1 MADRFRH
8 HLAPVRADD
17 GSPLQHALSL
27 LRPVRTERLL
37 CDLIDIF
44 SPSLQ
49 EHAIID
55 YCQRYLQEHGVTVQR
70 IPVGETRR
78 FNLLARTGP
87 QPIGLLLLGHV
98 DTVQKWH
105 QREFRHRREGELITG
120 LGSADM
126 KAGCA
131 AMMEAFIALQQ
142 SQALLPDASLPSAPE
157 SRVEGQGAGQAG
169 DPTSRRAIAL
179 ALVVGEE
186 SSGDGSSALMAQLQ
200 AQGEQPQVAVI
211 GEPTRLNL
219 CYRHFGYLEVLL
231 TTHGKRAHAA
241 LPERGDNAI
250 DAMMQLLGGLRAP
263 VSSLSQIPGNL
274 LESLVFNV
282 REMRGGGEA
291 FVVPE
296 YCEAVLDVHFPPDV
310 SLQSVKGLLHARMRR
325 EREHLPRHRC
335 HMHQK
340 FGSDGYALSAESDA
354 MRYLLWAQQ
363 AVGAMPLPIPE
374 EPDIQQGVFRSHSDG
389 NVLWAQGTRP
399 VVIGP
404 GDLHTAHT
412 LHERVSVRELQQ
424 ATQLYVA
431 LGIRYWLSEGTSHQK
446 VPEINGEYRDR

>member
-1 MADRFRH
+1 VADRTGRQPAPSRAEDVSSLHQALRH
-8 HLAPVRADD
+8 I
-17 GSPLQHALSL
+17 
-27 LRPVRTERLL
+27 RPSRTEALL

-49 EHAIID
+49 EHEIIA
-55 YCQRYLQEHGVTVQR
+55 YCQKHLLKSGVESQL

-87 QPIGLLLLGHV
+87 EPIGLLLLGHV

-105 QREFRHRREGELITG
+105 QREFRHRRDGDLIMG

-126 KAGCA
+126 KSGCA
-131 AMMEAFIALQQ
+131 AMMEAFIALHQQ
-142 SQALLPDASLPSAPE
+142 QILQTSQMPE
-157 SRVEGQGAGQAG
+157 TTGQR
-169 DPTSRRAIAL
+169 PRAIAL

-186 SSGDGSSALMAQLQ
+186 SSGDGSTALMEHLQ

-263 VSSLSQIPGNL
+263 MSPLSQIPGNL

-310 SLQSVKGLLHARMRR
+310 TLQSVKGLLHARMRR
-325 EREHLPRHRC
+325 ERERLPRHRC

-340 FGSDGYALSAESDA
+340 FGSDGYTLTPESDA
-354 MRYLLWAQQ
+354 LRYLQWAQQ
-363 AVGAMPLPIPE
+363 SVGAMPLPIPE
-374 EPDIQQGVFRSHSDG
+374 EPEIQQGVFRSHSDG

-399 VVIGP
+399 VVVGP

-412 LHERVSVRELQQ
+412 LHERVSVQELHQ

-431 LGIRYWLSEGTSHQK
+431 LGIRYWRAEDTSHGNS
-446 VPEINGEYRDR
+446 V